1 MTAHPSHLR
10 PALLTALAAT
20 ALTVATTALPEPADA
35 AATSRITVSAS
46 DTSVSSGE
54 QLVLSGRLSQPGVV
68 RVSTQSGDGW
78 TPLTGAVVHTRRDGT
93 YSVRVVLGRT
103 GDRVLRVVGDPD
115 AAGVANS
122 RARIGI
128 RVS

>member
-1 MTAHPSHLR
+1 MTARHPHLR
-10 PALLTALAAT
+10 PALATALAAA

-35 AATSRITVSAS
+35 ATRSRITVAAS

-54 QLVLSGRLSQPGVV
+54 QFVLSGRLSHAGVV
-68 RVSTQSGDGW
+68 RVASLSDAGW
-78 TPLTGAVVHTRRDGT
+78 TPVSGAVVHTRRNGS
-93 YSVRVVLGRT
+93 YSVRIVLGRT

-115 AAGVANS
+115 AAGVTGS
-122 RARIGI
+122 RARVTV